1 MTLLLI
7 SPDYA
12 SHLLPLATLGTA
24 WAEAGER
31 VVVATGPATDAIVR
45 RFGFEREDLRLGRG
59 SNPGV
64 IRAEDQPRG
73 EDQALRGFFEAT
85 RLGAVPTLA
94 FQAAARGD
102 DLLWEPLRVAREVQE
117 LVDRVRPDQV
127 IVDHLAFSAR
137 LGLTGAQVPHADVVL
152 GHPSAL
158 TVGDEVY
165 GYPPAW
171 PNRLQPSPRA
181 LDALRRQ
188 CEGVR
193 DAFTEQWNTVL
204 ATLDPG
210 ADASHDAFAETG
222 DVLLLNYPEDLHAPE
237 RTALLPRHAFLGSTV
252 RSETPDREVDAW
264 LARDDAPIVYVSLGT
279 FLSVRSDVLA
289 RVAEALRGLE
299 VRVALAAGSTSPDE
313 MGPIPPSWLVR
324 GELPQV
330 TVLGRAAL
338 AVSHGGNN
346 SVTEAMAAGVPLLLL
361 PLSTDQFTGAAAIE
375 AAGLGTALD
384 PNAATPAQLQTAVEH
399 LLALAPDASARL
411 SQLSLDLTRNPGPR
425 RARVA
430 LAGQDDT
437 AGGSRAGLLEAGG
450 ADHGRR

>member
-1 MTLLLI
+1 VTLLVI

-31 VVVATGPATDAIVR
+31 VVVATGPATDGIVR

-73 EDQALRGFFEAT
+73 EDDSLRGFFEAT

-102 DLLWEPLRVAREVQE
+102 DLLWEPLRVAREVQD

-127 IVDHLAFSAR
+127 VVDHLAFSAR
-137 LGLTGAQVPHADVVL
+137 MALTGAGVPHADVVL

-165 GYPPAW
+165 GYPSAW
-171 PNRLQPSPRA
+171 PTRLQPDPGA
-181 LDALRRQ
+181 LDDLRRQ

-193 DAFTEQWNTVL
+193 DAFTERWNSVL

-210 ADASHDAFAETG
+210 AAASHDAFAETG
-222 DVLLLNYPEDLHAPE
+222 DVLLLNYPEELHPPE
-237 RTALLPRHAFLGSTV
+237 RTALLPRHAFLGSSV
-252 RSETPDREVDAW
+252 RTEEPDEEVDAW
-264 LARDDAPIVYVSLGT
+264 LAREGTPVVYVSLGS

-299 VRVALAAGSTSPDE
+299 VRVALAAGSTSRDDL
-313 MGPIPPSWLVR
+313 GPIPPSWLVR
-324 GELPQV
+324 PELPQV
-330 TVLGRAAL
+330 TILGQAAL

-361 PLSTDQFTGAAAIE
+361 PLSTDQFAGAAGIE
-375 AAGLGTALD
+375 AVGLGVALD
-384 PNAATPAQLQTAVEH
+384 PNAATPAQLRTAAEY
-399 LLALAPDASARL
+399 LLALPPDASARL
-411 SQLSLDLTRNPGPR
+411 AGLSRDLTRDSGPR
-425 RARVA
+425 RARLA
-430 LAGQDDT
+430 LAGPDDT
-437 AGGSRAGLLEAGG
+437 VAARRSGPAGGGKR
-450 ADHGRR
+450 